1 VISLEKRRV
10 RKYAEEQVGTKFLRW
25 RLLRICG
32 LHWVFV
38 AMQAAGAQIRK
49 LYLNK
54 LGYLLNKY
62 PLK

>member
-10 RKYAEEQVGTKFLRW
+10 RKYAEERVGTFFLGR

-32 LHWVFV
+32 LHRVFV
-38 AMQAAGAQIRK
+38 ATQAAGAQIRK

-62 PLK
+62 QLK